1 MAVNDQTKQDTAA
14 AKAKQ
19 NGGDGGT
26 SASTMDQREAAA
38 GLNLAGNDTMSG
50 RQGGI
55 SIPTM
60 DQRESAAGLTG
71 TSAGREDSFYNY
83 QSRQANPWQSVDSE
97 AFAPMSPTEF
107 KDDSNI
113 AQTGFISG
121 QYEDNQDFGPGGS
134 FAITING
141 TTTTDENGNTV
152 QTSPFTIDCNAGTGT
167 YPANGTGTTP
177 HVVNFPSPTG
187 ISATPSSSGVTSWRV
202 YAKVGATITSNGI
215 DVNANGTIQIV
226 EVADATDLVGSNTK
240 YKATSSTTYD
250 FYFLIGSV
258 DAKRQSLGGKYNVK
272 VTQIQ
277 NGNYSYGNVE
287 STTATAGGATVS
299 TKDGLRKFTIC
310 INGEPFT
317 ADIDVSNIVKVT

>member
-1 MAVNDQTKQDTAA
+1 MAEITTGKI
-14 AKAKQ
+14 
-19 NGGDGGT
+19 GDDAFTRFGP
-26 SASTMDQREAAA
+26 M
-38 GLNLAGNDTMSG
+38 
-50 RQGGI
+50 
-55 SIPTM
+55 PTM
-60 DQRESAAGLTG
+60 LERERANGIYGAQITNLGDIPQPRTQDNAYGLD
-71 TSAGREDSFYNY
+71 RN
-83 QSRQANPWQSVDSE
+83 
-97 AFAPMSPTEF
+97 APYFNAEWSNIGPEILSPTTTF
-107 KDDSNI
+107 SDSGYGI
-113 AQTGFISG
+113 
-121 QYEDNQDFGPGGS
+121 YEDNQDFGAGGP

-141 TTTTDENGNTV
+141 TTTTDASGNTV

-177 HVVNFPSPTG
+177 QVVNFPSPTG
-187 ISATPSSSGVTSWRV
+187 ISASPSSSGVTSWRV
-202 YAKVGATITSNGI
+202 YAKVGATITDNGI
-215 DVNANGTIQIV
+215 DVNASGTIEIV

-258 DAKRQSLGGKYNVK
+258 DAKRQSSGGKYNVK

-287 STTATAGGATVS
+287 STTAIAGGATVS

-317 ADIDVSNIVKVT
+317 CEIDVSNIQKVT